1 MKKLLVLMMV
11 FFGTFLFAAETQLM
25 PNGINPEA
33 HKINTTW
40 GTILFFMW
48 PILIIIAYKFVEFT
62 LKKSGLD
69 KDL

>member
-1 MKKLLVLMMV
+1 MRKFIALITV
-11 FFGTFLFAAETQLM
+11 FLSTFLFASEKLL

-33 HKINTTW
+33 QKIDTTW

-48 PILIIIAYKFVEFT
+48 PVLIIVGYKFVEFT
-62 LKKSGLD
+62 LKKTGIE